1 MKTKLFALAL
11 VLVALSLA
19 APAYGSACTIGL
31 AVPQNGCTLDNGLI
45 SFTFAASGN
54 AHGSLSIIGLTNDS
68 TAGTFGFQFAADPTF
83 GGPFPYTY
91 GAFFFATVDPSIHI
105 QSAYGSATGTDG
117 TLADYRYYMNSVIIC
132 TGLFSTQTCAMNA
145 VQAFGVI
152 EVGGDFSSLPNFPG
166 AGTNTSISLLLSTAP
181 LDSVPEPT
189 TLLLSGSGF
198 LALGVIAFVRQKRS
212 RE

>member
-1 MKTKLFALAL
+1 MRTVVSQLL
-11 VLVALSLA
+11 VLRMIQPQVPSDSSSL
-19 APAYGSACTIGL
+19 PILPL
-31 AVPQNGCTLDNGLI
+31 AGRFLTPT
-45 SFTFAASGN
+45 
-54 AHGSLSIIGLTNDS
+54 AH
-68 TAGTFGFQFAADPTF
+68 
-83 GGPFPYTY
+83 
-91 GAFFFATVDPSIHI
+91 FFFATVDPSIHI